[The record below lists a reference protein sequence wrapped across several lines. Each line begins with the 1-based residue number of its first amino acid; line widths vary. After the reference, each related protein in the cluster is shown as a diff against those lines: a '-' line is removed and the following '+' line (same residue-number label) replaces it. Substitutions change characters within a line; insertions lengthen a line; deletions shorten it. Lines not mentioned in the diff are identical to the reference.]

1 MNKQSCENHIATLT
15 KLRDEY
21 RSQLDDGV
29 MCDLDRLIEELKE
42 VREGGLDVVEVTKL
56 VVRVMEA
63 IAVVLTS
70 VTNISDWFK

>member
-21 RSQLDDGV
+21 RSQLDDGA
-29 MCDLDRLIEELKE
+29 MRDLDRLIVELKE
-42 VREGGLDVVEVTKL
+42 VRDGGLDAAEVAKL
-56 VVRVMEA
+56 VVRVVEA

-70 VTNISDWFK
+70 VTNISDWLK